1 MIHGGEIYGTDRIS
15 YDFSVNLNPLGI
27 PENVYRKLGELREEL
42 MEYPDQECRQLRQ
55 ALSACM
61 EVKEDQ
67 ILCGNGASELIEAAV
82 RALGGRRILV
92 TAPSFSGYRHAAQ
105 GAGAELL
112 YHELR
117 REEDF
122 ALTDR
127 FLQDLD
133 RQPDMAILCSPANPV
148 GNLID
153 RELLEKIACA
163 CADRDIWLMVDEC
176 FLGLTG
182 EEKTRTMRR
191 FFARETGSPEE
202 PGQIFQGQE
211 TAGQKARGQ
220 ETAGREI
227 SGQETAGQKARG
239 QETAGREM
247 SGGQVSAPGK
257 RRIRDRLLVLDAFT
271 KRFAMPGIRLGWLAA
286 DDPAVLDRIRAQ
298 QTEWSVSVP
307 AQTAG
312 LAALEQ
318 ADLHLERACHMIREE
333 RRMLEN
339 FLRIHGCRVFPG
351 QANYIFFTSAKDLV
365 RPLLDRGIL
374 IRDCSNYPGLT
385 RGDYRIAVKTP
396 EDNAVLMEALEE
408 ILDA

>member
-133 RQPDMAILCSPANPV
+133 RQPNMVILCSPANPV

-153 RELLEKIACA
+153 RELLEKIAGA

-202 PGQIFQGQE
+202 PGQIFQ
-211 TAGQKARGQ
+211 
-220 ETAGREI
+220 
-227 SGQETAGQKARG
+227 G

>member
-42 MEYPDQECRQLRQ
+42 MEYPDQECRQLRH
-55 ALSACM
+55 ALSVCM

-133 RQPDMAILCSPANPV
+133 RQPDMVILCSPANPV

-153 RELLEKIACA
+153 RELLEKIAGA

-202 PGQIFQGQE
+202 PGQIFQ
-211 TAGQKARGQ
+211 
-220 ETAGREI
+220 
-227 SGQETAGQKARG
+227 G